1 MLAGAET
8 VSLRPPWIASL
19 SMVPVDRFDFGVPHF
34 GTVTLSRCAMQNS
47 RGT

>member
-8 VSLRPPWIASL
+8 VSPRPPWIASL
-19 SMVPVDRFDFGVPHF
+19 LMVPVDRLDFGMPHF
-34 GTVTLSRCAMQNS
+34 GTVALSRRASQNS